1 MMNDHIL
8 AKMISTVSSY
18 AKESS
23 VGNYTFDTV
32 ISYLESEGY
41 EKGNPVMAMYN
52 LMTD

>member
-1 MMNDHIL
+1 MVARALPMMNDHIL

-18 AKESS
+18 AKESE

-41 EKGNPVMAMYN
+41 EKVQS
-52 LMTD
+52 L